1 MNPKTTK
8 ENQTNSEEEPNNVN
22 KILYSIKKATKDK
35 TEDDIIKM
43 IKTEIDLSKM
53 IFRFGIE
60 WLIQFH
66 VWYWVSVSF

>member
-1 MNPKTTK
+1 MNPKTIK
-8 ENQTNSEEEPNNVN
+8 ENQIHSEEEPNNVN